1 MGWALFL
8 PEVLAESGPPALAK
22 STDRGLS
29 SKTGIIEGTVFYQP
43 DAKRRW
49 RYQRYYVRKPRT
61 GELAEVVVAVSI
73 TDDKQEKP
81 DNPHHAGQVAVM
93 DQINYRFVPETLAIR
108 AGDSVRFKNSDE
120 ALHNVL
126 SHNGAKPFNV
136 NLVKGGEYVQRFGRA
151 GGLAKPM
158 RLGCVY
164 HGAMQAWI
172 YVFDHPYYEVTGA
185 DGKFRLENLP
195 PGKHELALRHAAGGL
210 SWKKQ
215 ITIEAGK
222 TTRIDIR
229 ISPDNLIRSKTK

>member
-1 MGWALFL
+1 MGLALFL
-8 PEVLAESGPPALAK
+8 PEVLAEFGPPALDK
-22 STDRGLS
+22 PTGGELS

-43 DAKRRW
+43 DAQRRW

-61 GELAEVVVAVSI
+61 GELAEAVVAVSI
-73 TDDKQEKP
+73 KDKREKP
-81 DNPHHAGQVAVM
+81 DNMHHAGQVAVM

-108 AGDSVRFKNSDE
+108 AGDSVRFKNSDD

-126 SHNGAKPFNV
+126 SLNGEKPFNV
-136 NLVKGGEYVQRFGRA
+136 NLAKGGEYVQRFSRA
-151 GGLAKPM
+151 GGLSNPM

-172 YVFDHPYYEVTGA
+172 YVFNHPSYQVTGA

-195 PGKHELALRHAAGGL
+195 PGKHELALRHVAGGL